1 VGNERDVAVVLSG
14 GAINGVLM
22 ELGFLK
28 RLRESPLWDRVG
40 WIFGTSAGA
49 LAGTMAALDRIE
61 ELEEFLL
68 GLRPDEVF
76 RPNRLWR
83 LPLLGLHEYALPATI
98 EQRIGDLR
106 TLAEELAAAERELVV
121 FASDVTETERPT
133 VHNFELAFSSR
144 DTAPDVMAQAILA
157 SAAISTL
164 VLPLR
169 VGDRIATDG
178 AWTRNF
184 PLGYA
189 YNRPEVEL
197 IVAFRYVASY
207 PRMGTGP
214 LQRLQR
220 RLRPFRRVPPVRA
233 LLAEL
238 QEAEARDA
246 RGEPAHYVDMIT
258 RLMRLSVLRGTDL
271 EEQLADATDLSIR
284 ELELLA
290 RDLPALVRQ
299 HGGSEEL
306 ARAVEERLAAAN
318 FPFRRERALPRITV
332 RAGAEGATLDA
343 RIRRGAE
350 WTDDAKR
357 TLIQRGYDLT
367 DAELHRAMSARVEV
381 HAGAP

>member
-1 VGNERDVAVVLSG
+1 MGNERDVAVVLSG
-14 GAINGVLM
+14 GAMNGVLM
-22 ELGFLK
+22 EVGFLK

-49 LAGTMAALDRIE
+49 LAGTMAALDRID
-61 ELEEFLL
+61 ELEQFLL

-98 EQRIGDLR
+98 DQRIGDLSA
-106 TLAEELAAAERELVV
+106 LAEDLARAERELVV

-133 VHNFELAFSSR
+133 AHNFELVFSSR
-144 DTAPDVMAQAILA
+144 DTPPDVMAQAILA

-189 YNRPEVEL
+189 YNRQEVEL

-214 LQRLQR
+214 LQRLQK

-238 QEAEARDA
+238 KEAEARDA

-271 EEQLADATDLSIR
+271 EEQQADATDCSIR
-284 ELELLA
+284 ELELLS
-290 RDLPALVRQ
+290 RDLPALVRE
-299 HGGSEEL
+299 HGGSDEL
-306 ARAVEERLAAAN
+306 ARAVEERLASAN

-332 RAGAEGATLDA
+332 RAGADGSALDA
-343 RIRRGAE
+343 AIRRGAE
-350 WTDDAKR
+350 WTDEAKR
-357 TLIQRGYDLT
+357 TLIQRGYELT
-367 DAELHRAMSARVEV
+367 DAELRRATPASVDAR
-381 HAGAP
+381 ADAP